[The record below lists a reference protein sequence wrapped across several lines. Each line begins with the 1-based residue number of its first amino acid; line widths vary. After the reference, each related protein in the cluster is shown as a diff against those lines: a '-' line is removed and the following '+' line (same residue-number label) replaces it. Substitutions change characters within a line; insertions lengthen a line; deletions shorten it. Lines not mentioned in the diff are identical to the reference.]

1 MFETEEM
8 FSFRDPFNDTYTVLG
23 HCEMCGDEIRSDYEY
38 SEDKDG
44 NKFCS
49 DECAKGFYGIRNM
62 CVV

>member
-1 MFETEEM
+1 MEDNISKGLFGLNRKDVEL
-8 FSFRDPFNDTYTVLG
+8 YIA
-23 HCEMCGDEIRSDYEY
+23 EIRSDYEY